1 MKFIDGKIDV
11 NVRYLHELVYDCY
24 EEGLICEELMLSI
37 KYMGLGN
44 SLEFIKKYN
53 EEKLS

>member
-1 MKFIDGKIDV
+1 MKFIDGKVDV

-44 SLEFIKKYN
+44 SL
-53 EEKLS
+53 